1 MKIGFLPLY
10 VKLYDDIV
18 PELRPRLE
26 SFYDEIADTFTSKGA
41 EVVKAPFCRLE
52 TEFKDSVK
60 LFEDNNVDA
69 IVTLHMAYSPSLECV
84 DALAGTK
91 LPIVVL
97 DTTSTLEF
105 TNMQDPGEI
114 MYCHGVHGVMDM
126 CSMLTRRGKDYAIA
140 AGHYTESNV
149 IDKALGFVKAAKA
162 AKSLNNSKV
171 AMIGGL
177 FDGMGDFRVPNEE
190 LLERF
195 GITVVEKSKDDMI
208 SYINSVT
215 DDEIK
220 AEYALDKERYDFD
233 GEIVE
238 EEYLTTIK
246 SCLAVRKCLE
256 KEEINSFTANFKSMG
271 IASGVPAMPFLEA
284 CRSMEKGI
292 GYAGEGDPL
301 TASFTGALLQGYPE
315 TSFVEIFCPDW
326 KNNMLFL
333 SHMGEMNYRIAATKP
348 SIQRIGTNYAEGSE
362 YPYPGYARMKGGKG
376 IFVNICKDAEKF
388 KLIITEGEMVDYD
401 KDNFTSSIRGW
412 MKLNTDCGKFL
423 EDLSKNGGTHH
434 SVFVYGATIDELDF
448 FGKLLN
454 LETVII

>member
-26 SFYDEIADTFTSKGA
+26 SFYDEIADIFTSKGA

-60 LFEDNNVDA
+60 LFEENNVDA

-84 DALAGTK
+84 DALVNTK

-140 AGHYTESNV
+140 AGHYKESNV

-177 FDGMGDFRVPNEE
+177 FDGTQD
-190 LLERF
+190 ERF
-195 GITVVEKSKDDMI
+195 V
-208 SYINSVT
+208 
-215 DDEIK
+215 
-220 AEYALDKERYDFD
+220 ERYNKSTMLGRMANDTD
-233 GEIVE
+233 LKGLIV
-238 EEYLTTIK
+238 YL
-246 SCLAVRKCLE
+246 
-256 KEEINSFTANFKSMG
+256 
-271 IASGVPAMPFLEA
+271 AS
-284 CRSMEKGI
+284 
-292 GYAGEGDPL
+292 D
-301 TASFTGALLQGYPE
+301 ASLYMTGAIIPLDGGY
-315 TSFVEIFCPDW
+315 SA
-326 KNNMLFL
+326 K
-333 SHMGEMNYRIAATKP
+333 
-348 SIQRIGTNYAEGSE
+348 
-362 YPYPGYARMKGGKG
+362 
-376 IFVNICKDAEKF
+376 
-388 KLIITEGEMVDYD
+388 
-401 KDNFTSSIRGW
+401 
-412 MKLNTDCGKFL
+412 
-423 EDLSKNGGTHH
+423 
-434 SVFVYGATIDELDF
+434 
-448 FGKLLN
+448 
-454 LETVII
+454 